1 MAKLIISMFMI
12 ALALLM
18 VITTTQAFRIQRIKP
33 SGLYRPFKHITGLKA
48 ASPTDSNINSNI
60 PTKNRIKDLQEK
72 LVNSGQA
79 GLLAYGILNCVYYI
93 SVTAVT
99 WYITIKKF
107 PFVIQNSASFVERVQ
122 FVLSRLGSVGATVWI
137 GSQITKIFRL
147 SGAVICAPVVDNLME
162 RCQKYFR
169 LKDRNQSFW
178 FLIATIWATVFVF
191 YGSLILYG
199 TSTLYLGA

>member
-1 MAKLIISMFMI
+1 MAKLIISI

-18 VITTTQAFRIQRIKP
+18 AITTTHAFQVQRSIP
-33 SGLYRPFKHITGLKA
+33 SGLYRPFRHITGLQA
-48 ASPTDSNINSNI
+48 ASPIDSNINSNI

-147 SGAVICAPVVDNLME
+147 SGAVVCAPVVDSLME

-169 LKDRNQSFW
+169 LKDRNQAFW
-178 FLIATIWATVFVF
+178 FLIATIWGTVFLF